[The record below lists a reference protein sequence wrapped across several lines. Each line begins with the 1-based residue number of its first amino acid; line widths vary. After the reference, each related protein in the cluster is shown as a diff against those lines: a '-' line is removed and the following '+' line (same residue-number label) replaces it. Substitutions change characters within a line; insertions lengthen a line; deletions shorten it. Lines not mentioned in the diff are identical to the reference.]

1 MATLKLAGLE
11 INQLT
16 VTTMTGITVECNPT
30 NDRIYPGNKFLTPT
44 VYFDTKDYPQR
55 ECIILWKNGGE
66 ITDSMITRA
75 DTGSI
80 IILENEVA
88 SDRVYLVNHGITG
101 KATLSIDS
109 DFDTCITFNL
119 NSVIGSNTGDHYFV
133 CYRPSGSN
141 EAFRIQRFSRHY
153 YNGSTEIRKIGIK
166 LYKIYNQSSYSS
178 AGGPQMEIEVYALD
192 GTDFYNHENLR
203 RLKPVMG

>member
-1 MATLKLAGLE
+1 METLRLAGLE
-11 INQLT
+11 PEVLK
-16 VTTMTGITVECNPT
+16 VTTMVGITVDCNPT
-30 NDRIYPGNKFLTPT
+30 YDRVDPDKEFVPD
-44 VYFDTKDYPQR
+44 VVSFDTRNIPRR
-55 ECIILWKNGGE
+55 ECKVLWKNGGE
-66 ITDSMITRA
+66 IIDSMITRA

-80 IILENEVA
+80 IILESEVA
-88 SDRVYLVNHGITG
+88 SDRVYLANHGITG

-119 NSVIGSNTGDHYFV
+119 NSIIGSSTGEHYFV
-133 CYRPSGSN
+133 CYRPVGSPDK
-141 EAFRIQRFSRHY
+141 FRIQRFSRHY

-166 LYKIYNQSSYSS
+166 LYKVYNQSSYSR
-178 AGGPQMEIEVYALD
+178 AGGTQMEIEVYALD